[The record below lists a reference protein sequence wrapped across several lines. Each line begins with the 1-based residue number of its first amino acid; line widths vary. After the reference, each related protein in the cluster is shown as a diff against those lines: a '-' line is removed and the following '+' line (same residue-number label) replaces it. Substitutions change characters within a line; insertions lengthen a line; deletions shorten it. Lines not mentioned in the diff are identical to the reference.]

1 MYVACEIIVAAN
13 AEKRGVGF
21 EMDFCRFVRVVTG
34 GEPSFK
40 NGEVFAFQIQPEST
54 FVLSARRRC
63 CHDHT
68 DEVARNRE
76 PGEQRGIFCS
86 WSKLSAVASNW
97 MPLVGACGL
106 RLSAVTA
113 FSGWAGGVVAVGV
126 AKAAAQLLSNHR
138 TEIYF
143 KILSIVVSHVFFDD
157 SYAVDGQWHC
167 FHGMGCPS
175 DTVQLM
181 KHHKRT
187 VGGFEMGLAIVEDED
202 GICCKLTCGVGEAQ

>member
-1 MYVACEIIVAAN
+1 
-13 AEKRGVGF
+13 
-21 EMDFCRFVRVVTG
+21 MDFCRFVRVVTG

-68 DEVARNRE
+68 NEVARNRE
-76 PGEQRGIFCS
+76 SGKQRGIFLQLEQAVGRCV
-86 WSKLSAVASNW
+86 KLDASCRRLW
-97 MPLVGACGL
+97 L

-113 FSGWAGGVVAVGV
+113 FSGWAGGVVVVGV
-126 AKAAAQLLSNHR
+126 AKAVAQLLSNHR

-167 FHGMGCPS
+167 LHCMGCPS

-202 GICCKLTCGVGEAQ
+202 GVCCKLTCGVGEAQ

>member
-34 GEPSFK
+34 GESSFK

-76 PGEQRGIFCS
+76 SGKQRGIF
-86 WSKLSAVASNW
+86 LQ
-97 MPLVGACGL
+97 LEQ
-106 RLSAVTA
+106 
-113 FSGWAGGVVAVGV
+113 AVGRCV
-126 AKAAAQLLSNHR
+126 KLDASCRRLWFEAVGRHCVFWLGGWGGCRWGRKGGCTI
-138 TEIYF
+138 TE
-143 KILSIVVSHVFFDD
+143 
-157 SYAVDGQWHC
+157 
-167 FHGMGCPS
+167 
-175 DTVQLM
+175 
-181 KHHKRT
+181 
-187 VGGFEMGLAIVEDED
+187 
-202 GICCKLTCGVGEAQ
+202 

>member
-1 MYVACEIIVAAN
+1 MITPTRSPETENPAN
-13 AEKRGVGF
+13 RG
-21 EMDFCRFVRVVTG
+21 
-34 GEPSFK
+34 
-40 NGEVFAFQIQPEST
+40 AF
-54 FVLSARRRC
+54 
-63 CHDHT
+63 
-68 DEVARNRE
+68 
-76 PGEQRGIFCS
+76 FCS

-167 FHGMGCPS
+167 LHCMGCPS

-202 GICCKLTCGVGEAQ
+202 GVCCKLTCGVGEAQ